1 MDRHSLKSAL
11 ITDDDD
17 DGDEGEEY
25 KEHGAIP
32 ANRRPSSISNE
43 QAKAILFNPPKEQ
56 LFFIRIGT
64 EDETFSTLLKKPVSF
79 TVHELVNLLIKK
91 YKFNN
96 NIIIVLEQGD
106 EMIKFLNHHDHIIAI
121 QNKILKMNGFD
132 ETEVS
137 NAVITHTSQINFKF
151 LIHTP

>member
-1 MDRHSLKSAL
+1 MDRRSTAF

-17 DGDEGEEY
+17 EGDEEDDY
-25 KEHGAIP
+25 KERGAIP

-43 QAKAILFNPPKEQ
+43 QARAILFSPQKEQ

-64 EDETFSTLLKKPVSF
+64 EDETFSTLLKKPLNF
-79 TVHELVNLLIKK
+79 TVQELVNLLIKK

-96 NIIIVLEQGD
+96 NIIIVLEQED
-106 EMIKFLNHHDHIIAI
+106 EMIRFLNHHDHIIAI

-132 ETEVS
+132 ETEAP
-137 NAVITHTSQINFKF
+137 NAVLTHASQVNFKF